1 MDVLRR
7 LTLEMDGMIGAILNY
22 TDSPIIKNIAK
33 NLHNAVKE
41 KNIQETI
48 YFLNKLE
55 QWYEKNWNSILSNQY
70 VFNLDEHKD
79 IWKNIGDYIV
89 ELQKKIESESLHS
102 PIARP
107 NSSEGIK
114 GDKAMINKIFISHSS
129 KDEIFC
135 TAFVD
140 FLEGI
145 GIPEDMI
152 LYTSSPRHGI
162 PGDENIFKYLRNHI
176 AEGITVFYMLSD
188 NYYQSPYCL
197 NEMGAAWITQNDF
210 STFLLPNFTEGIK
223 GVIDSDI
230 KAYTLSVPYD
240 LISLKAKLTK
250 QFNLKVSDGK
260 FEDLKSKLLNSVSV
274 KEIGS

>member
-1 MDVLRR
+1 
-7 LTLEMDGMIGAILNY
+7 
-22 TDSPIIKNIAK
+22 
-33 NLHNAVKE
+33 
-41 KNIQETI
+41 
-48 YFLNKLE
+48 
-55 QWYEKNWNSILSNQY
+55 
-70 VFNLDEHKD
+70 
-79 IWKNIGDYIV
+79 
-89 ELQKKIESESLHS
+89 
-102 PIARP
+102 
-107 NSSEGIK
+107 
-114 GDKAMINKIFISHSS
+114 MINKIFISHSS